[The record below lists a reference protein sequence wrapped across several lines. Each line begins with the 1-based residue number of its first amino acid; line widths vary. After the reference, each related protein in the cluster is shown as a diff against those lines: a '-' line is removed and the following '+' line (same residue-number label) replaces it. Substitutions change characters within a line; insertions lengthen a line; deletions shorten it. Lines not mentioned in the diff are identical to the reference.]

1 MGGLAEFMRTVVG
14 ILGVTHDPIL
24 QAQYHYPLALM
35 EELIQEFSPQVIC
48 GEVHPK
54 SWSLYLEKGNGAG
67 ILGET
72 QGEYSQLIFPL
83 CQNRGIEFVPI
94 DWFEEDLF
102 QMGPF
107 DGFDA
112 ATQTQLR
119 EDLAGWNCRQRLTWD
134 RGPIP
139 FNCPDYDV
147 VTEEMYEWLHHVNPE
162 VQTIQ
167 WNVRHCIMMARVKAA
182 LKANPGHRIL
192 CIHGADHNYWYH
204 RTLKTQQDIDLI
216 YPLR

>member
-1 MGGLAEFMRTVVG
+1 MRTVVG

-24 QAQYHYPLALM
+24 QAQYHFPLALM
-35 EELIQEFSPQVIC
+35 DELIQEFSPQVIC

-54 SWSLYLEKGNGAG
+54 SWRLYQETGNGAG

-72 QGEYSQLIFPL
+72 QNEYSQLIYPL
-83 CQNRGIEFVPI
+83 CQNRGIDFIPV

-107 DGFDA
+107 DGFDSD
-112 ATQTQLR
+112 TQTRLRTTLQEWNRRQL
-119 EDLAGWNCRQRLTWD
+119 LTCD
-134 RGPIP
+134 RGRIP
-139 FNCPDYDV
+139 FNSLDYDA
-147 VTEEMYEWLHHVNPE
+147 VTEAMYAWLHDVNPD

-167 WNVRHCIMMARVKAA
+167 WTIRHAIMLARVTAVIKG
-182 LKANPGHRIL
+182 NSGCRIL
-192 CIHGADHNYWYH
+192 CIHGADHNYWYL
-204 RTLKTQQDIDLI
+204 RTLKSRQDIDLI